1 MVRNMPKTIRY
12 TLLSLRDLAVS
23 AGPFILL
30 AITLLVLAYW
40 WLDPN
45 PPKRVVLATGPAQS
59 AYEEFGKR
67 YARLLAKDGIE
78 VVLLPS
84 EGSAANLQLL
94 REGKA
99 DLGFVQGGT
108 GEAGVENDDKLE
120 SLGSLFLE
128 PVWLF
133 YREEAARKVT
143 SEANL
148 RSEGAPRASTA
159 PPGGSAAREAAGVR
173 ATERSAGPPQASST
187 PSGGS
192 AAREAASVG
201 ATLSALTQL
210 QGLRV
215 NVGTP
220 GSGVPNLMS
229 KLLESNRIDSSALKI
244 SRLEQTPATVA
255 FLGGELD
262 AIVFASAPESLMVQM
277 LLQTPGIKL
286 MDFAQSEAY
295 SRRFEFLSPAVL
307 PRGVVDLAANI
318 PPQDVRLVAPTTTL
332 LTRAGTHPALLQ
344 LFALAGNEIH
354 GSAGWFKRAREYPN
368 VKNNELPVA
377 KEAERSIQAGAP
389 LLQRYLPFWV
399 ANLVE
404 RMWLVMGI
412 IIAVLLPL
420 SRIVPPLY
428 EFRVRSRIFRWYGQ
442 LRNIESRA
450 GQAQDTS
457 PLLEELNQMESRAE
471 KIVVPLSYTDELY
484 ALRNNIQLVRQKL
497 QQR

>member
-1 MVRNMPKTIRY
+1 MPKTLRY

-23 AGPFILL
+23 VGPFIVL
-30 AITLLVLAYW
+30 AVTLLVLAYW

-45 PPKRVVLATGPAQS
+45 PPRRVTLATGPAQS

-67 YARLLAKDGIE
+67 YARILAKDGIS
-78 VVLLPS
+78 VVLMPS

-108 GEAGVENDDKLE
+108 SDANLPGDDKLE

-133 YREEAARKVT
+133 YRGT
-143 SEANL
+143 
-148 RSEGAPRASTA
+148 
-159 PPGGSAAREAAGVR
+159 
-173 ATERSAGPPQASST
+173 
-187 PSGGS
+187 
-192 AAREAASVG
+192 
-201 ATLSALTQL
+201 ATLSSLTQL
-210 QGLRV
+210 EGLRV

-220 GSGVPNLMS
+220 GSGVPNLMDR
-229 KLLESNRIDSSALKI
+229 LLQSNRIDSSTLKI

-277 LLQTPGIKL
+277 LLQTPGVKL

-295 SRRFEFLSPAVL
+295 SRRFAFLSPAVL
-307 PRGVVDLAANI
+307 PRGVVDLAADI
-318 PPQDVRLVAPTTTL
+318 PPQDVHLVAPTTTL

-354 GSAGWFKRAREYPN
+354 GSAGWFKHAREYPSMA
-368 VKNNELPVA
+368 NNELPISA
-377 KEAERSIQAGAP
+377 EAVRSIKNDKP
-389 LLQRYLPFWV
+389 FLQRYLNFWL

-442 LRNIESRA
+442 LRDIENRIEDSGDNSA
-450 GQAQDTS
+450 
-457 PLLEELNQMESRAE
+457 LLEELGNLESRAE
-471 KIVVPLSYTDELY
+471 KISVPLSYTDELY
-484 ALRNNIQLVRQKL
+484 ALRSYIELVRQKL
-497 QQR
+497 QRH

>member
-1 MVRNMPKTIRY
+1 MPKTLRY
-12 TLLSLRDLAVS
+12 TLLSLRDLAISV
-23 AGPFILL
+23 GPFVVL
-30 AITLLVLAYW
+30 AVTLLVLAYW

-67 YARLLAKDGIE
+67 YARILAKDGIT
-78 VVLLPS
+78 VDLLPS
-84 EGSAANLQLL
+84 DGSAANLQLL

-108 GEAGVENDDKLE
+108 SEAGPVSEDSLE

-133 YREEAARKVT
+133 YRGKT
-143 SEANL
+143 
-148 RSEGAPRASTA
+148 
-159 PPGGSAAREAAGVR
+159 
-173 ATERSAGPPQASST
+173 
-187 PSGGS
+187 
-192 AAREAASVG
+192 
-201 ATLSALTQL
+201 TLSSLTQL
-210 QGLRV
+210 EGLRV

-220 GSGVPNLMS
+220 GSGVPNLMNR
-229 KLLESNRIDSSALKI
+229 LLQSNRIDSNTLKI

-277 LLQTPGIKL
+277 LLQTPGVKL

-295 SRRFEFLSPAVL
+295 SRRFAFLSPAVL
-307 PRGVVDLAANI
+307 PRGVVDLAADI
-318 PPQDVRLVAPTTTL
+318 PPQDVHLVAPTTTL
-332 LTRAGTHPALLQ
+332 LTRASTHPALLQ

-354 GSAGWFKRAREYPN
+354 GSAGWFKHAREYPN
-368 VKNNELPVA
+368 MANNELPISA
-377 KEAERSIQAGAP
+377 EAVRSIKNDKP
-389 LLQRYLPFWV
+389 FLQRYLNFWL

-428 EFRVRSRIFRWYGQ
+428 QFRVRSRIFRWYGQ
-442 LRNIESRA
+442 LRDIESRIEGSGDNSA
-450 GQAQDTS
+450 
-457 PLLEELNQMESRAE
+457 LLEELGHLESRAE
-471 KIVVPLSYTDELY
+471 RISVPLSYTDELY
-484 ALRNNIQLVRQKL
+484 ALRSYIQLVRQKL
-497 QQR
+497 QRH